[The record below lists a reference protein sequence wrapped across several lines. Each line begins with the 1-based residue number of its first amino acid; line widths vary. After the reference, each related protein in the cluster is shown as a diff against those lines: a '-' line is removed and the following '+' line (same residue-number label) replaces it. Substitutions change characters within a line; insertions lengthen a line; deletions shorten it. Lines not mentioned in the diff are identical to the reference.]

1 MTVPALALAPVLIGT
16 GTGASPRTLD
26 EQLLERASR
35 PDYHAWLAGT
45 AGTGGCTR
53 PVRLRGTIRDVDPAT
68 GEVIHALDTE
78 QLPDRVLYAP
88 CGTAVLRCARLAP
101 RPTAATPTS

>member
-26 EQLLERASR
+26 EQLLDRTSR

-45 AGTGGCTR
+45 AGCWR
-53 PVRLRGTIRDVDPAT
+53 MHPA
-68 GEVIHALDTE
+68 GAAARHAS
-78 QLPDRVLYAP
+78 
-88 CGTAVLRCARLAP
+88 
-101 RPTAATPTS
+101 AT